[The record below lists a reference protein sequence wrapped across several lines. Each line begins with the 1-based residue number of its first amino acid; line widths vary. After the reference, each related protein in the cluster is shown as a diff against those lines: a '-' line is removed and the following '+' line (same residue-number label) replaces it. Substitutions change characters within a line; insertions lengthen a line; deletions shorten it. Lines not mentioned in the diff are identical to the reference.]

1 MLASV
6 YNVDLELTHPIHFIY
21 PGQFFKIDINSPPE
35 FSITVGGDTRSIFE
49 ELGLNGFYA
58 VTKVNTTI
66 DARTKILTT
75 KVSGIFIG
83 TDSPYSV
90 RKFNPNSLVLEDA
103 PPTPQE
109 IACDDFVQ
117 LSEEIGVLE
126 ATGNGGQNAIDDYI
140 GDILDLFKQGLE
152 ELAEQEQQ
160 AEQLDA
166 EEIDAPN
173 SQEEPPV
180 ETPEGSVT

>member
-1 MLASV
+1 MLIWNLLIRYTLYIRVSFSK
-6 YNVDLELTHPIHFIY
+6 LTSTLLRSSAF
-21 PGQFFKIDINSPPE
+21 
-35 FSITVGGDTRSIFE
+35 TVGGDTRSIFE

-90 RKFNPNSLVLEDA
+90 RKFNPNSLGLEDA

-160 AEQLDA
+160 QDLDA

-180 ETPEGSVT
+180 ETPEGPVT